1 MNLLREIDE
10 AIAELRNPP
19 YTKRLGDRARE
30 LLVAEILRLRDEV
43 SVIDGLKIEIA
54 ELRKR
59 LAELE
64 RTP

>member
-30 LLVAEILRLRDEV
+30 LLVAEILRLRAEV
-43 SVIDGLKIEIA
+43 SVVDRMKVEIA

-59 LAELE
+59 IAELGGS
-64 RTP
+64 P

>member
-1 MNLLREIDE
+1 VNLLREIDE